1 MSATSELLLL
11 IKENNQDFEWYPTTK
26 EIIAAVIGDIEK
38 PPLGLDPDFQDR
50 WWPDRNQSVL
60 DVGAGDGRVLLAF
73 GESAHVDKL
82 YAMEK
87 SPILASKLPA
97 SCNLIGTD
105 FWEQSLYDKSQAIL
119 FCNPPY
125 SQFSDWAT
133 RILRESASER
143 IYLVIPRRWRD
154 DRYIAATIKDRS
166 IQWKSVGEFDFENA
180 DRQAR
185 CKVEVVRFEPKSSE
199 SAFDHFFD
207 LEFEDLVKGYQQEQ
221 LLREADALKRGER
234 RQEVVSRTDLI
245 SALVLLYGEDVERI
259 RQSYLALCKV
269 NVSVLK
275 ELDVQIEAIKKRL
288 LGRLSA
294 LKGEYWSR
302 VFDNLDRIT
311 HRLTY
316 KNRETLKRNLFAHSS
331 IDFTI
336 GNVLAIVL
344 WAIENSNRF
353 LEEQFLDTYSKMVE
367 SANVINYVSNQRVF
381 KNDRWRYNRTE
392 NSSSHF
398 YLNFRIVCQ
407 HIGGIKVSE
416 YSFQR
421 QEFNGLEEC
430 AYRFMEDLITIANN
444 IGFTCHESPRDVDP
458 WVSNR
463 KHEFSYIHPQAGRK
477 PLYEARCFQNGNM
490 HLRLANE
497 FALALNVEWGR
508 LRGWVKDGGE
518 ASREMSDM
526 AAELSFGV
534 LQPITIESLSYLLAP
549 PKDETAEPD
558 EETPVSERGGEIP
571 SLIDQ
576 LWHLDKN
583 GCCTI
588 TDGSHD
594 YMSDGE
600 LAKTIREAIQTI
612 RDQNDEE
619 EDPLTCR
626 HCGHPDGDGSG
637 VCDECLKK
645 YESE

>member
-1 MSATSELLLL
+1 MKTSHLLTL
-11 IKENNQDFEWYPTTK
+11 IKEAKEDFEWYPTTK
-26 EIIAAVIGDIEK
+26 EIIDSVIRDIEK
-38 PPLGLDPDFQDR
+38 PPIALERDLR
-50 WWPDRNQSVL
+50 KHWWPNRNQSVL
-60 DVGAGDGRVLLAF
+60 DIGAGDGRVLLAF
-73 GESAHVDKL
+73 LESENVSSL

-87 SPILASKLPA
+87 SPILASKLPP

-105 FWEQSLYDKSQAIL
+105 FWEQSLYDKKQNIV

-154 DRYIAATIKDRS
+154 DRYIAATIKERS
-166 IQWKSVGEFDFENA
+166 IEWKSIGEFDFEKA

-185 CKVEVVRFEPKSSE
+185 CKVEVIRFEPKAAE

-221 LLREADALKRGER
+221 ILREAERLKRSER
-234 RQEVVSRTDLI
+234 RQEVISRSDLI
-245 SALVLLYGEDVERI
+245 SALVLLYTEDVERV

-294 LKGEYWSR
+294 LKEEYWSR

-316 KNRETLKRNLFAHSS
+316 KNREQMKRNLFAHSS

-353 LEEQFLDTYSKMVE
+353 IEEQFLDTYSKMVE

-381 KNDRWRYNRTE
+381 KNDRWRYDRKE

-398 YLNFRIVCQ
+398 YLNFRIVCE
-407 HIGGIKVSE
+407 HIGGIRRSE
-416 YSFQR
+416 YQFQR
-421 QEFNGLEEC
+421 NEFNGLDEC
-430 AYRFMEDLITIANN
+430 AFRFMQDLITIANN
-444 IGFTCHESPRDVDP
+444 LGFPCHEGPRDFT
-458 WVSNR
+458 WVSNQ
-463 KHEFSYIHPQAGRK
+463 KHEFYYIHPQAGSK
-477 PLYEARCFQNGNM
+477 PLFEARCFQNGNM

-508 LRGWVKDGGE
+508 LRGWVKTGGE
-518 ASREMSDM
+518 AAREMGDM
-526 AAELSFGV
+526 AAELSFGT
-534 LQPITIESLSYLLAP
+534 LQPITLDCLTNFLPPAREESPVEESVRITERHSPLFMEWEIGDHSGTIEFS
-549 PKDETAEPD
+549 KNEREPARI
-558 EETPVSERGGEIP
+558 EWR
-571 SLIDQ
+571 
-576 LWHLDKN
+576 
-583 GCCTI
+583 
-588 TDGSHD
+588 
-594 YMSDGE
+594 GE
-600 LAKTIREAIQTI
+600 LP
-612 RDQNDEE
+612 DDWEE
-619 EDPLTCR
+619 IERRVEDAAAA
-626 HCGHPDGDGSG
+626 S
-637 VCDECLKK
+637 
-645 YESE
+645 